1 MPINKPAAISA
12 ALLLAIS
19 SIAQAETDFDFNR
32 IPAAERQRFF
42 QETANEINKELPYT
56 RQDGSITLYK
66 VSCRNNQFIY
76 DIKIDLDKMDILPE
90 IRSPEAIHSILQ
102 PAAAELI
109 CKTSEMVEMNKQV
122 GLTARYHIQGWRQP
136 VIVTMPKGHCAAYRN
151 KTRDEL
157 AADSVTAMA
166 STIIPQINRK
176 LPIQYD
182 NATLERVTFDADARV
197 MHQYFTQNDPEL
209 AALSPSAIRQRL
221 QQQTAANLCRDPSAM
236 RMNHYYSTTIHI
248 TLPGHATPFEITI
261 PKGHCDRQ
269 H

>member
-56 RQDGSITLYK
+56 RQDGSITLYQ
-66 VSCRNNQFIY
+66 VSFRNNQFIY
-76 DIKIDLDKMDILPE
+76 NIKIDLDKMDILPE

-122 GLTARYHIQGWRQP
+122 GLTARYHIQDWRQP
-136 VIVTMPKGHCAAYRN
+136 VIITMPKGHCAADRN

-209 AALSPSAIRQRL
+209 AALSPSAIRKRL
-221 QQQTAANLCRDPSAM
+221 QQQAAANLCRVPSSM
-236 RMNHYYSTTIHI
+236 RMNRHYSTAIHI

-269 H
+269 R

>member
-12 ALLLAIS
+12 TLLLAVS
-19 SIAQAETDFDFNR
+19 SVVQAQTDFDFNR

-42 QETANEINKELPYT
+42 QETANEINKELPLT
-56 RQDGSITLYK
+56 SHDGSTVIYHM
-66 VSCRNNQFIY
+66 SFQNGQFIY
-76 DIKIDLDKMDILPE
+76 DAKLDLDKMDAPSE
-90 IRSPEAIHSILQ
+90 IRSPEAMRSILQ
-102 PAAAELI
+102 PFAGELFCRTPGMI
-109 CKTSEMVEMNKQV
+109 KMNQQI
-122 GLTARYHIQGWRQP
+122 GSTARYHIQDWRQP
-136 VIVTMPKGHCAAYRN
+136 IIVTVPKGHCAAYRN

-157 AADSVTAMA
+157 AADSVADMA

-209 AALSPSAIRQRL
+209 AALSPSTIRQRL

-236 RMNHYYSTTIHI
+236 RMNHYYSTSIHI

-269 H
+269 R

>member
-1 MPINKPAAISA
+1 MPINKPAAT
-12 ALLLAIS
+12 ALLLAVS
-19 SIAQAETDFDFNR
+19 SVVQAQTDLDFNR

-66 VSCRNNQFIY
+66 VSFRNNQFIY
-76 DIKIDLDKMDILPE
+76 DIKIDLDKMDLRPE
-90 IRSPEAIHSILQ
+90 IRSPEVIRSIMQ

-109 CKTSEMVEMNKQV
+109 CPTSEKVEMNKQV
-122 GLTARYHIQGWRQP
+122 SLTARYHIQDWRQP
-136 VIVTMPKGHCAAYRN
+136 IIITMPKGHCAAYRN

-166 STIIPQINRK
+166 SIIIPQINRK

-182 NATLERVTFDADARV
+182 NSTLERVTFDADARV

-221 QQQTAANLCRDPSAM
+221 QQQAAANLCRVPSSM
-236 RMNHYYSTTIHI
+236 RMNHYYSTSIHI

-269 H
+269 R